1 MVVPSKSHV
10 CVCTIP
16 DHEQQTESLDQKTSV
31 TALSY
36 VENRHP
42 FFAIYLRK
50 CLNIETDG
58 TGVVPVF
65 CRVMQGVTMEN
76 TAISTVCGLIL
87 VGLQFYQIL
96 PNHLANI

>member
-36 VENRHP
+36 
-42 FFAIYLRK
+42 AIYLRK

-65 CRVMQGVTMEN
+65 CRVMQGVTMES